1 VKTISTKEEE
11 LMKKARELEN
21 EMKAIRQAKIE
32 VVVKQFE

>member
-1 VKTISTKEEE
+1 
-11 LMKKARELEN
+11 MNKARDLEN

>member
-1 VKTISTKEEE
+1 MKTISTKEEE